1 MNSTISNRVLTWQAS
16 VIVGAVLAI
25 LYSASPLFTLTLAGC
40 GFLLLAAG
48 RGLQPPEQRA
58 VAIIVG
64 VALAVRFLFIGAVLV
79 GGIPLLNDLSVGALR
94 GDDAYYVGRAIR
106 ARDITLGLTE
116 GKYDFFVT
124 TDEYG
129 RTSYLQLLTVLQVL
143 FGPTPYGMRAVNA
156 LLFVAGAV
164 ILFRVVRPAFG
175 ATASLC
181 ALVVLLFLPSLF
193 VSSVSLVKESVY
205 FLATALLLMAVVMI
219 VRRPQPATVVAGA
232 LLGGLCLYVLDDL
245 RRGALELAI
254 AGVAIGSAMPIL
266 FATRRRAVASTA
278 AIAFAVVVTLVQPS
292 LRARAVDAVTTAAKS
307 HAGHVFTSGHAYKL
321 LDEGFYAIP
330 GTPAA
335 WPLQLTDAQALR
347 FVVRA
352 VVSFVVTPWPW
363 EMASLSELMFFPEHV
378 VWWLMVLFAPI
389 GVVAG
394 WQRDRRVTA
403 LLLGFVLP
411 TAAALALTTGNV
423 GTLLRLRGLVTPYL
437 VWLAVL
443 GLLSVAERLAA
454 IRPAPALAT
463 EQGR

>member
-1 MNSTISNRVLTWQAS
+1 MRV
-16 VIVGAVLAI
+16 
-25 LYSASPLFTLTLAGC
+25 
-40 GFLLLAAG
+40 
-48 RGLQPPEQRA
+48 
-58 VAIIVG
+58 VG

-79 GGIPLLNDLSVGALR
+79 GGIPFLNDLSVGALR

-106 ARDITLGLTE
+106 ARDLAVGLTT
-116 GKYDFFVT
+116 GRYDFFIT

-156 LLFVAGAV
+156 LLFVTAAV
-164 ILFRVVRPAFG
+164 ILFRLVRPAFG

-181 ALVVLLFLPSLF
+181 ALVVLLFLPSLL
-193 VSSVSLVKESVY
+193 VSSVSLLKESVY
-205 FLATALLLMAVVMI
+205 FLATVVLLMTVVMA
-219 VRRPQPATVVAGA
+219 VRRPRTATVIAGA

-254 AGVAIGSAMPIL
+254 AGVAIGSAIPIL
-266 FATRRRAVASTA
+266 FATRRRAAASTA
-278 AIAFAVVVTLVQPS
+278 AIAFAVVVTLMQPS
-292 LRARAVDAVTTAAKS
+292 LRARAVDAVTAAAKS

-330 GTPAA
+330 GTPGA

-378 VWWLMVLFAPI
+378 VWYLMVLFAPI

-394 WQRDRRVTA
+394 WQRDRRLTA

-411 TAAALALTTGNV
+411 SAAALALTTGNV
-423 GTLLRLRGLVTPYL
+423 GTLLRLRGLVTPFV

>member
-16 VIVGAVLAI
+16 VIVGAVLAV
-25 LYSASPLFTLTLAGC
+25 LYSASPLFTLALAG
-40 GFLLLAAG
+40 GGVLLWAAR

-58 VAIIVG
+58 VAIVVG

-106 ARDITLGLTE
+106 ARDIAVGLTA
-116 GKYDFFVT
+116 GKYDFFIT

-156 LLFVAGAV
+156 LLFVTGAV
-164 ILFRVVRPAFG
+164 ILFRLVRPAFG

-181 ALVVLLFLPSLF
+181 ALVVLLFLPSLL
-193 VSSVSLVKESVY
+193 VSSVSLLKESVY
-205 FLATALLLMAVVMI
+205 FLATALLLMAVVMV
-219 VRRPQPATVVAGA
+219 VRRPRPATVVAGA
-232 LLGGLCLYVLDDL
+232 LLGGMCLYVLDDL
-245 RRGALELAI
+245 RRGALQLAI
-254 AGVAIGSAMPIL
+254 AGVTMGLALPIL

-278 AIAFAVVVTLVQPS
+278 VLVFAVAMTLIQPS
-292 LRARAVDAVTTAAKS
+292 LRARAVDAVTSAAKS

-330 GTPAA
+330 GTPSA

-352 VVSFVVTPWPW
+352 VISFVVTPWPW

-378 VWWLMVLFAPI
+378 VWYLIVLFAPI

-394 WQRDRRVTA
+394 WQRDRRITA
-403 LLLGFVLP
+403 LLLGSVLP
-411 TAAALALTTGNV
+411 TAIALALTTGNV

-443 GLLSVAERLAA
+443 GLLSVAEHLAA
-454 IRPAPALAT
+454 IRPVALAT